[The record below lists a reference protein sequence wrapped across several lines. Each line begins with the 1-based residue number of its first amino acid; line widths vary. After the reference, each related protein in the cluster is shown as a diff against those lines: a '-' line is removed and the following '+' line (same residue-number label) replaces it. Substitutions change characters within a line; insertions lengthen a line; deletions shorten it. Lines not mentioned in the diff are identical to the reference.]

1 MKTILVANT
10 GSSSVK
16 FTLFL
21 AADLRI
27 AASGLVER
35 IGLEGTRLVY
45 RRPGLETVQKR
56 VAIPDIGNAIA
67 QILPLLTDSRMGVI
81 RSKEEIRAIGH
92 RVVHGG
98 EYISRPSLIDDRIK
112 QIIQDCFDLAPLHN
126 PPNLE
131 GILACESGFP
141 DIPQVAVFDTA
152 FHATIPPQA
161 SLYALPLKLCE
172 ELKIRKYGF
181 HGTSHHYVSRKA
193 AEWIGRPVTDLRLI
207 TCHLGNGC
215 SITAIAGG
223 QSVDTSMGFTPLEG
237 VPMGTRCGDMD
248 PAILFYLMRQRGMSA
263 EQLDILLNR
272 ESGLLGLGGSSDV
285 RDLVQAMHD
294 GHHPAETALRV
305 FTYRIKKYIGAYLAV
320 LGGADAIVFTAGI
333 GENSPLIREWICE
346 GMTELGIRLDPH
358 HNHAVNGHPGEIQ
371 DPESRVRLLIVPT
384 NEEAEIA
391 IQTRDLITGINGGF
405 DTK

>member
-1 MKTILVANT
+1 VKSILVVNT

-16 FTLFL
+16 FTLFV
-21 AADLRI
+21 ATDLRV

-45 RRPGLETVQKR
+45 RRPGSETFQQLA
-56 VAIPDIGNAIA
+56 AIPDIGNAIA
-67 QILPLLTDSRMGVI
+67 NILPLLTDSRMGVI

-98 EYISRPSLIDDRIK
+98 EYISRPALIDDRIK
-112 QIIQDCFDLAPLHN
+112 QIIQTCFDLAPLHN

-131 GILACESGFP
+131 GILACETLFP
-141 DIPQVAVFDTA
+141 DIPQIAIFDTA
-152 FHATIPPQA
+152 FHATIPSQA
-161 SLYALPLKLCE
+161 YLYALPLQLCE
-172 ELKIRKYGF
+172 EMKIRKYGF

-215 SITAIAGG
+215 SITAVSRG
-223 QSVDTSMGFTPLEG
+223 QSVDTSMGLTPLEG
-237 VPMGTRCGDMD
+237 VPMGTRCGDID
-248 PAILFYLMRQRGMSA
+248 PAILLYLMRQRGMNV

-272 ESGLLGLGGSSDV
+272 ESGLLGLGGTGSSDV
-285 RDLVQAMHD
+285 RDLVQAMQD
-294 GHHPAETALRV
+294 GHQQAETALRV
-305 FTYRIKKYIGAYLAV
+305 FTYRIKKYIGAYLAA

-346 GMTELGIRLDPH
+346 GLTELGIRLDPDR
-358 HNHAVNGHPGEIQ
+358 NHSVNGQMGEIQ
-371 DPESRVRLLIVPT
+371 DAESRVRLLIVPT
-384 NEEAEIA
+384 DEEAEIA
-391 IQTRDLITGINGGF
+391 IQTRDLITG
-405 DTK
+405 

>member
-1 MKTILVANT
+1 VNTILVANT

-27 AASGLVER
+27 AASGLMER
-35 IGLEGTRLVY
+35 IGLEGTQLVY
-45 RRPGLETVQKR
+45 RRPGLETVQRR
-56 VAIPDIGNAIA
+56 VEIPDIGNAIA

-98 EYISRPSLIDDRIK
+98 EYISRPALIDERIK
-112 QIIQDCFDLAPLHN
+112 QIIRDCFDLAPLHN

-161 SLYALPLKLCE
+161 SLYALPLKLCQ

-248 PAILFYLMRQRGMSA
+248 PAILLYLMRQRGMTA

-285 RDLVQAMHD
+285 RDLVQAMHG
-294 GHHPAETALRV
+294 GHRPAETALRV
-305 FTYRIKKYIGAYLAV
+305 FTYRIKKYIGAYLAA

-346 GMTELGIRLDPH
+346 GLAELGISLDLDL
-358 HNHAVNGHPGEIQ
+358 NREMNGCLGEIQ
-371 DPESRVRLLIVPT
+371 GTESIMRLLIVPAD
-384 NEEAEIA
+384 EEAEIA
-391 IQTRDLITGINGGF
+391 IQTRNLTAV
-405 DTK
+405 

>member
-1 MKTILVANT
+1 VKTILVVNT

-16 FTLFL
+16 FTLFF

-45 RRPGLETVQKR
+45 RRPGQETIQRLVS
-56 VAIPDIGNAIA
+56 IPDIGNAIEL
-67 QILPLLTDSRMGVI
+67 ISPLLTDPQTGVI
-81 RSKEEIRAIGH
+81 GSKEDIRAIGH

-98 EYISRPSLIDDRIK
+98 EYISQPAMIDDRIK
-112 QIIQDCFDLAPLHN
+112 QIIRDCFDMAPLHN

-131 GILACESGFP
+131 GILACETGFP
-141 DIPQVAVFDTA
+141 NIPQVAVFDTA
-152 FHATIPPQA
+152 FHATIPSKA
-161 SLYALPLKLCE
+161 YLYAIPLQLCDE
-172 ELKIRKYGF
+172 MKIRKYGF
-181 HGTSHHYVSRKA
+181 HGASHRYVSRKA
-193 AEWIGRPVTDLRLI
+193 AEWIGKPETDLRLI

-215 SITAIAGG
+215 SITAVSRG

-237 VPMGTRCGDMD
+237 VPMGTRCGDID
-248 PAILFYLMRQRGMSA
+248 PAILFYLMRQRGMNA

-272 ESGLLGLGGSSDV
+272 ESGLLGLAGTGSSDV
-285 RDLVQAMHD
+285 RDLVQSMIG
-294 GHHPAETALRV
+294 GHHQAETALRV
-305 FTYRIKKYIGAYLAV
+305 FTYRIKKYIGAYLAT

-346 GMTELGIRLDPH
+346 GLTELGICIDPH
-358 HNHAVNGHPGEIQ
+358 LNQSMNGNLGEIQ
-371 DPESRVRLLIVPT
+371 SAGSRVLLLIVPT

-391 IQTRDLITGINGGF
+391 IQTRELVTN
-405 DTK
+405 

>member
-1 MKTILVANT
+1 VKTILVVNT

-16 FTLFL
+16 FTLFV
-21 AADLRI
+21 ATDLRI

-45 RRPGLETVQKR
+45 RRPGSETFQQLA
-56 VAIPDIGNAIA
+56 AIPDIGNAIA
-67 QILPLLTDSRMGVI
+67 NILPLLTDSRMGVI

-98 EYISRPSLIDDRIK
+98 EYISRPALIDDRIK
-112 QIIQDCFDLAPLHN
+112 QIIQTCFDLAPLHN

-131 GILACESGFP
+131 GILACETLFP
-141 DIPQVAVFDTA
+141 DIPQIAIFDTA
-152 FHATIPPQA
+152 FHATIPSQA
-161 SLYALPLKLCE
+161 YLYALPLQLCE
-172 ELKIRKYGF
+172 EMKIRKYGF

-215 SITAIAGG
+215 SITAVSRG
-223 QSVDTSMGFTPLEG
+223 QSVDTSMGLTPLEG
-237 VPMGTRCGDMD
+237 VPMGTRCGDID
-248 PAILFYLMRQRGMSA
+248 PAILLYLMRQRGMNV

-272 ESGLLGLGGSSDV
+272 ESGLLGLGGTGSSDV
-285 RDLVQAMHD
+285 RDLVQAMQD
-294 GHHPAETALRV
+294 GHQQAETALRV
-305 FTYRIKKYIGAYLAV
+305 FTYRIKKYIGAYLAA

-346 GMTELGIRLDPH
+346 GLTELGIRLDPDR
-358 HNHAVNGHPGEIQ
+358 NHSVNGQMGEIQ
-371 DPESRVRLLIVPT
+371 DAESRVRLLIVPT
-384 NEEAEIA
+384 DEEAEIA
-391 IQTRDLITGINGGF
+391 IQTRDLITG
-405 DTK
+405 

>member
-1 MKTILVANT
+1 MKTILVVNT

-16 FTLFL
+16 FTLFSS
-21 AADLRI
+21 ADLQV
-27 AASGLVER
+27 AASGVFER

-45 RRPGLETVQKR
+45 RRPEQDTFLQCLLV
-56 VAIPDIGNAIA
+56 PDIVSAIA
-67 QILPLLTDSRMGVI
+67 RILPLLTDSQVGVI
-81 RSKEEIRAIGH
+81 SSKDEIQAIGH
-92 RVVHGG
+92 RIVHGG
-98 EYISRPSLIDDRIK
+98 DYISQPAQIDERIK
-112 QIIQDCFDLAPLHN
+112 QIIRDCFDLAPLHN

-161 SLYALPLKLCE
+161 SLYALPLKLCQ

-248 PAILFYLMRQRGMSA
+248 PAILLYLMRQRGMTA

-285 RDLVQAMHD
+285 RDLVQAMHG
-294 GHHPAETALRV
+294 GHRPAETALRV
-305 FTYRIKKYIGAYLAV
+305 FTYRIKKYIGAYLAA

-346 GMTELGIRLDPH
+346 GLAELGISLDLDL
-358 HNHAVNGHPGEIQ
+358 NREMNGCLGEIQ
-371 DPESRVRLLIVPT
+371 GTESIMRLLIVPAD
-384 NEEAEIA
+384 EEAEIA
-391 IQTRDLITGINGGF
+391 IQTRNLTAV
-405 DTK
+405 

>member
-1 MKTILVANT
+1 MKTILVVNT

-16 FTLFL
+16 FTLFV
-21 AADLRI
+21 ATDLRI

-45 RRPGLETVQKR
+45 RRPGSETFQQLA
-56 VAIPDIGNAIA
+56 AIPDIGNAIA
-67 QILPLLTDSRMGVI
+67 NILPLLTDSRMGVI

-98 EYISRPSLIDDRIK
+98 EYISRPALIDDRIK
-112 QIIQDCFDLAPLHN
+112 QIIQTCFDLAPLHN

-131 GILACESGFP
+131 GILACETLFP
-141 DIPQVAVFDTA
+141 DIPQIAIFDTA
-152 FHATIPPQA
+152 FHATIPSQA
-161 SLYALPLKLCE
+161 YLYALPLQLCE
-172 ELKIRKYGF
+172 EMKIRKYGF

-215 SITAIAGG
+215 SITAVSRG
-223 QSVDTSMGFTPLEG
+223 QSVDTSMGLTPLEG
-237 VPMGTRCGDMD
+237 VPMGTRCGDID
-248 PAILFYLMRQRGMSA
+248 PAILLYLMRQRGMNV

-272 ESGLLGLGGSSDV
+272 ESGLLGLGGTGSSDV
-285 RDLVQAMHD
+285 RDLVQAMQD
-294 GHHPAETALRV
+294 GHQQAETALRV
-305 FTYRIKKYIGAYLAV
+305 FTYRIKKYIGAYLAA

-346 GMTELGIRLDPH
+346 GLTELGIRLDPDR
-358 HNHAVNGHPGEIQ
+358 NHSVNGQMGEIQ
-371 DPESRVRLLIVPT
+371 DAESRVRLLIVPT
-384 NEEAEIA
+384 DEEAEIA
-391 IQTRDLITGINGGF
+391 IQTRDLITG
-405 DTK
+405 